1 MSPTDAAEAG
11 AARPRFSRRDFLAGA
26 LATGTLSAAATYLT
40 PGGHAISSAEIRFV
54 TGVDPTGA
62 RDLLVEMW
70 NRANPK
76 STVRVNLV
84 KGTTLDQR
92 KAMVDLVNKGAADV
106 LNLDVIDIPYFQE
119 QKHLA
124 QVEPEDVNG
133 FLAKCLL
140 TSQADD
146 PGTSPTTDPETRQTA
161 APQPTAFWAVPF
173 NADVGVLFQRL
184 VADFGP
190 KTVAPPLAQVVDQG
204 VADGSEAF
212 ALQLQAKPSSSAEA
226 FVVNVLEHAL
236 SRDQQILDPTT
247 GMPTLTPQRW
257 QEALDPLRVAVG
269 RGRFTR
275 APTED
280 TTRQAFQDGRLSY
293 MRNWPVKYRELQQYA
308 DVDVR
313 ASRIRVSRLPI
324 GILGGQSLAVASNA
338 ENTDRATDFI
348 RFMTGPPAQKILAS
362 YGLPAVRT
370 AAYGEPAVQAFI
382 PHLGEVQTAVEDAQ
396 PRPVSPRYHEF
407 SDVVVKHVSA
417 FLDEGRDLTRRFTEE
432 MAEALG
438 I

>member
-1 MSPTDAAEAG
+1 
-11 AARPRFSRRDFLAGA
+11 
-26 LATGTLSAAATYLT
+26 
-40 PGGHAISSAEIRFV
+40 
-54 TGVDPTGA
+54 
-62 RDLLVEMW
+62 
-70 NRANPK
+70 
-76 STVRVNLV
+76 
-84 KGTTLDQR
+84 
-92 KAMVDLVNKGAADV
+92 MVDLVNKGAADV
-106 LNLDVIDIPYFQE
+106 LNLDVIDIPFFQE

-313 ASRIRVSRLPI
+313 ASRIRVTRLPI
-324 GILGGQSLAVASNA
+324 GILGGQSLRGRLERREHRPRHRLHPVH
-338 ENTDRATDFI
+338 DRPA
-348 RFMTGPPAQKILAS
+348 GPEDPGLLRPAGRPHR
-362 YGLPAVRT
+362 GLRRAR
-370 AAYGEPAVQAFI
+370 VQAFI